1 MAETSK
7 AKEGFDRI
15 NKIYAIEGQLKEL
28 SPEERQKQRLEQIK
42 PVLDGFY
49 AWLETFTPSGKTK
62 LAAAVQYVLNE
73 KKYLYA
79 FLEDPNIPVDNN
91 TAERAVKPFV
101 IGRKNWLFSAS
112 PKGAEASA
120 VAYSV
125 IQTALA
131 NDINARDY
139 LTEVFTNPG
148 RLILPLKSE

>member
-1 MAETSK
+1 MP
-7 AKEGFDRI
+7 
-15 NKIYAIEGQLKEL
+15 YIEYGGRGVQLC
-28 SPEERQKQRLEQIK
+28 RHIQ
-42 PVLDGFY
+42 
-49 AWLETFTPSGKTK
+49 

-79 FLEDPNIPVDNN
+79 FLEDPSIPVDNN

-101 IGRKNWLFSAS
+101 IGRKNWMFSAS

-131 NDINARDY
+131 NNLNVRDY
-139 LTEVFTNPG
+139 LTQVFAGKGITK
-148 RLILPLKSE
+148 LPFETE